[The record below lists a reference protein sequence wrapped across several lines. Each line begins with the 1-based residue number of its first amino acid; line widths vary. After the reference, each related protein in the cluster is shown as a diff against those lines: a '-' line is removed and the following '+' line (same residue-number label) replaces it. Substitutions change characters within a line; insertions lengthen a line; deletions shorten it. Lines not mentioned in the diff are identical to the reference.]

1 VGPSL
6 DGWMSMKIALT
17 GGGGFLGR
25 AICNAWIAHGVSPE
39 DLTVI
44 SRRPHPYLADIG
56 VGHRVASVT
65 DAGALKEALQGAD
78 VLYHLAGMVS
88 RDPRDAERLRQVHV
102 LGTQT
107 TLDVAQSVGIS
118 RVVYASSTGT
128 FGCTDEPA
136 VTPHEDGADAG
147 HLVSQWPYY
156 ATKLEAEKI
165 ALAPRDDEGMSVIV
179 LNPSLLLGP
188 GDFEGS
194 STTDISDFLR
204 GRLPAIARG
213 GLNFVD
219 VRDAAEAF
227 VAAAHGGEP
236 GVRHLIG
243 AANMTVAELMG
254 RLTKIT
260 KQPGPRM
267 SPPAGVQVFA
277 TIWMARF
284 ARLFGREPAVA
295 PATAAMAQL
304 FWYASGTRAHDTLG
318 FRTRDLDETLADTV
332 NSLQ

>member
-1 VGPSL
+1 
-6 DGWMSMKIALT
+6 MSMKIALT

-25 AICNAWIAHGVSPE
+25 AICSAWIARGASPE

-44 SRRPHPYLADIG
+44 SRRPHPHLEVLG

-65 DAGALKEALQGAD
+65 DASALKEALQDVD
-78 VLYHLAGMVS
+78 VLYHLAGLVS

-102 LGTQT
+102 VGTQT
-107 TLDVAQSVGIS
+107 TLEVAESVGIS

-128 FGCTDEPA
+128 FGCTRDP
-136 VTPHEDGADAG
+136 TTPPHEDDSDAG
-147 HLVSQWPYY
+147 PLVSQWPYY

-165 ALAPRDDEGMSVIV
+165 ALAPRDDDGMQVVV

-194 STTDISDFLR
+194 STTDVSDFLQ
-204 GRLPAIARG
+204 GRLPAVARG

-227 VAAAHGGEP
+227 VAAAHEGRP

-243 AANMTVAELMG
+243 AANMTVAELMD
-254 RLTKIT
+254 RLSTIT

-277 TIWMARF
+277 SVWMARF
-284 ARLFGREPAVA
+284 ARLLGREPAVD

-304 FWYASGTRAHDTLG
+304 FWYASGTRAQDTLG

-332 NSLQ
+332 RSLQ